1 MNTVATSR
9 ATKKQSDVFLTPEVI
24 ATLKERLKNKEKGIP
39 LKEAEKMLKEEIA
52 KYKSRKKK

>member
-1 MNTVATSR
+1 MATSR